1 MPKIVSGNTNAPV
14 IMIAEKVGLELGTF
28 RKRKRNPRAGGLDP
42 YKTWVG
48 KPRGGE
54 TKTLANVGFEF

>member
-28 RKRKRNPRAGGLDP
+28 KKRKRNPQAGGLDP
-42 YKTWVG
+42 NKTWVG
-48 KPRGGE
+48 RPRGGG
-54 TKTLANVGFEF
+54 TKNFTNVGFEF